1 MRVGELE
8 SILLFVSDL
17 DASKRFY
24 VDLLGLT
31 IIFEDSIVVVL
42 KGGSGRVVLHRNDR
56 GHDDRGIF
64 PVGAGAAG
72 VAVRFSVDDPDAWEA
87 AVSEKGTPVL
97 WKTQE
102 AAWGR
107 FVVIGDPD
115 GRPVVLARMN
125 RPPERRAEP
134 SEAGR

>member
-1 MRVGELE
+1 MQIGGLE
-8 SILLFVSDL
+8 SVLLFVSNL
-17 DASKRFY
+17 NASKRFY
-24 VDLLGLT
+24 VDLLGLP

-42 KGGSGRVVLHRNDR
+42 ETGSGRVVLHRNDR

-64 PVGAGAAG
+64 PVGVGATG
-72 VAVRFSVDDPDAWEA
+72 VAVRFSVDDPEEWEA
-87 AVSEKGTPVL
+87 EADRKGSPIL

-102 AAWGR
+102 ASWGR

-125 RPPERRAEP
+125 RRPE
-134 SEAGR
+134 

>member
-1 MRVGELE
+1 MHIGELE

-17 DASKRFY
+17 EGAKRFY
-24 VDLLGLT
+24 VDLLGLP
-31 IIFEDSIVVVL
+31 IIFEDGIVVVL
-42 KGGSGRVVLHRNDR
+42 ATGSGRVVLHRNDR

-64 PVGAGAAG
+64 PVGVGATGA
-72 VAVRFSVDDPDAWEA
+72 AVRFCVDDPDAWEVE
-87 AVSEKGTPVL
+87 VSQKGFPVL

-102 AAWGR
+102 ASWGR

-125 RPPERRAEP
+125 RPA
-134 SEAGR
+134 